1 MESAQALE
9 TNRRLEHEMGR
20 LAANRDEVCRDK
32 LELETGDQIITR
44 SNWRRWSNCGGAT
57 RSLQPDTRAV
67 QRGARLGRGA
77 EQAVRPGHREM
88 KNFLHEKAKTR
99 RCRSM

>member
-1 MESAQALE
+1 MAVESAQALE

-44 SNWRRWSNCGGAT
+44 SSWSSCGGST
-57 RSLQPDTRAV
+57 RSLQPDTGNSALSTSRPWS
-67 QRGARLGRGA
+67 GAGCT
-77 EQAVRPGHREM
+77 
-88 KNFLHEKAKTR
+88 TR
-99 RCRSM
+99 SSR